1 MIMMMIIMIIMIMVA
16 IYREHPD
23 TETAV
28 GCNLESKLIY
38 NLSYADRNRSK
49 LLWEIT
55 FNI

>member
-1 MIMMMIIMIIMIMVA
+1 MMMMIIMIIMIMMA

-38 NLSYADRNRSK
+38 NRK
-49 LLWEIT
+49 K
-55 FNI
+55 

>member
-1 MIMMMIIMIIMIMVA
+1 MMMMMMIIMMMIMMG

-38 NLSYADRNRSK
+38 NRK
-49 LLWEIT
+49 K
-55 FNI
+55 